1 MSSTA
6 KPLKALVSASIRG
19 LLSLCPA
26 SVSTLPGQL
35 GDEALDVLGDRAA
48 HPVLGYGVGHAVAAE
63 QHLLVVERQAGDLPA
78 HREALEEQLRATAPG
93 VVLAGRRRSRLR
105 SPCRRFCSKRRRRA
119 ARLGL
124 VGRRL
129 RGTVSPAAIFSA
141 SRCRANSRLRAWPR
155 ASWDTA
161 TTTGPTRSC
170 RRARCASSSPAEAR
184 TSKTASTREAVTF
197 ACCPPGPEDR
207 LARSSTSA
215 SGIASPASILSSS
228 ATGPP

>member
-78 HREALEEQLRATAPG
+78 HREALEEQLRAAAPG
-93 VVLAGRRRSRLR
+93 VVLAGS
-105 SPCRRFCSKRRRRA
+105 RRRRA
-119 ARLGL
+119 LAELGDRRRAERLAQGQDVAL
-124 VGRRL
+124 DVAVVDRRRL
-129 RGTVSPAAIFSA
+129 L
-141 SRCRANSRLRAWPR
+141 SRPPLLPLRHL
-155 ASWDTA
+155 
-161 TTTGPTRSC
+161 
-170 RRARCASSSPAEAR
+170 
-184 TSKTASTREAVTF
+184 
-197 ACCPPGPEDR
+197 PE
-207 LARSSTSA
+207 
-215 SGIASPASILSSS
+215 S
-228 ATGPP
+228 AT